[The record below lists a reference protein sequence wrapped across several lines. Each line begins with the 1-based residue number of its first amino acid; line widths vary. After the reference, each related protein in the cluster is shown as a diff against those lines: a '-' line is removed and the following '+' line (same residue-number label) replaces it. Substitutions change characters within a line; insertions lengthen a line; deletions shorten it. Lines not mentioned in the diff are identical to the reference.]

1 MHAHKNSMHSLS
13 YRTNQGKTVERAVH
27 KTTLFYKVNRPL
39 LHYQRQRNKN
49 DNKFKWLGL
58 IFIFSNDFPS
68 PWKKKKQFANGSSA
82 ELIKFGKKKKKKKKK
97 SMNVFFTYQNF
108 HNFVYFEILIFC
120 RLYIIKLHKTD
131 LIQT

>member
-1 MHAHKNSMHSLS
+1 MHAHKNSMHSLP

-58 IFIFSNDFPS
+58 IFIFSNDFSS
-68 PWKKKKQFANGSSA
+68 PWKKKETVCKWIFHRTHKVQQ
-82 ELIKFGKKKKKKKKK
+82 KKKKK
-97 SMNVFFTYQNF
+97 NPWTFFTYQNF
-108 HNFVYFEILIFC
+108 HNFVYFEMLIFC

>member
-1 MHAHKNSMHSLS
+1 MHAHKNSMHSLP

-49 DNKFKWLGL
+49 DNKFKLLGL

-68 PWKKKKQFANGSSA
+68 PWKKKKQQFANGSSA
-82 ELIKFGKKKKKKKKK
+82 ELIKLKKKKKKK
-97 SMNVFFTYQNF
+97 NPWTFFTYQNF
-108 HNFVYFEILIFC
+108 YNFVYFEILIFC